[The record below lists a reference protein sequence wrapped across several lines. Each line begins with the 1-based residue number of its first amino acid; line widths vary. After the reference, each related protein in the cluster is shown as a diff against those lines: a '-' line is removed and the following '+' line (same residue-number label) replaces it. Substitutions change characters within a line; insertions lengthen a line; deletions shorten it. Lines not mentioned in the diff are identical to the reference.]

1 MKSLRYIAYFSL
13 LIALALGSTLSAQN
27 KTTLQNK
34 KKKLQKDINYTNTL
48 IKKNKKK
55 QDASMKQI
63 ETLNSSISTRVE
75 LVDNYTEELNE
86 IAKEINLN
94 ESQIN
99 TLEGQLKTL
108 KKSYSKMVYNAWKTR
123 NSMNTWMYIFS
134 AKNFNQA
141 VRRYRYYKQINELRI
156 IQTKSITQSKTE
168 LADKTGL
175 LKKSKNEKEITIQEK
190 SNEVASLE
198 KQKKE
203 KDLVLKS
210 LKKKEK
216 DLLAQAK
223 KQEKERDALAIKINS
238 IIETTAPKKDKNKT
252 KTTTNSNTKTNS
264 SNNNKTTANTKTE
277 VPNTQ
282 GSSNSNGFELNKG
295 KLSWPVSK
303 GIITGK
309 FGVHQHPVLDKVE
322 VKNDGIDISTDKGSS
337 VRAVYKGTVSGVFK
351 VDGFENVVIIRH
363 GDYLTVYSHLSQVSV
378 SKGADVTTD
387 QKIGTA
393 ATNSEGDTYINF
405 QVRFGSAIQNP
416 TTWLT
421 K

>member
-1 MKSLRYIAYFSL
+1 MIRFIPYICLILSLGFGPIL
-13 LIALALGSTLSAQN
+13 HAQS

-63 ETLNSSISTRVE
+63 ETINSNINLRVE
-75 LVDNYTEELNE
+75 LVNNYTEELNE
-86 IAKEINLN
+86 IAHEINLN

-108 KKSYSKMVYNAWKTR
+108 KKSYSKMVYHAWKTR
-123 NSMNTWMYIFS
+123 NSMSTWMYIFS

-141 VRRYRYYKQINELRI
+141 VRRYRYYKQINELRV

-168 LADKTGL
+168 LVNKTGM
-175 LKKSKNEKEITIQEK
+175 LKQSKNEKELTIEEK
-190 SNEVASLE
+190 NNEVMSLE

-203 KDLVLKS
+203 KDVVLKS

-216 DLLAQAK
+216 DLLAQVK
-223 KQEKERDALAIKINS
+223 KKEKERDALATKINS
-238 IIETTAPKKDKNKT
+238 IVETIKPKKDDTKT
-252 KTTTNSNTKTNS
+252 KNNNTKTN
-264 SNNNKTTANTKTE
+264 TTNNTKTNTNTKTDIT
-277 VPNTQ
+277 NTQ
-282 GSSNSNGFELNKG
+282 GSSNSNGFESNKG
-295 KLSWPVSK
+295 KLSWPVTK
-303 GIITGK
+303 GVITGK

-322 VKNDGIDISTDKGSS
+322 VKNDGIDISTDKGSN

-363 GDYLTVYSHLSQVSV
+363 GDYLTVYSHLSSVSV
-378 SKGADVTTD
+378 SKGNDVTTE

-416 TTWLT
+416 TSWLT